1 MKHLYLDIEIKTD
14 GKFRWD
20 VAPIG
25 TKWSWEKYEY
35 HTDELVYDQRDKPG
49 DVTLI
54 ISRYKAVVQGFFDN
68 IAGCYVE
75 EVKAAFQKALDSDWS
90 ESFRIDQWI
99 HSANISIRFH
109 IDDHSD
115 RLTRYNLWVN
125 AEQEQFLDNIVCD
138 VEDHKRLKPDEINK
152 IIVERLIDAYR
163 EHIEREYDKQLNEIF
178 VE

>member
-1 MKHLYLDIEIKTD
+1 MDSSNSL
-14 GKFRWD
+14 
-20 VAPIG
+20 
-25 TKWSWEKYEY
+25 
-35 HTDELVYDQRDKPG
+35 
-49 DVTLI
+49 
-54 ISRYKAVVQGFFDN
+54 YKAVVQGFFDN

-178 VE
+178 GE